1 MSKTNKYLIVSL
13 PTSITPSRDQG
24 EAFKSLRSTLQPT
37 NHGDSTY
44 PFTVPTFKIGTL
56 DALVQQADELTKLS
70 SDANVVVGKVGD
82 SLGALLEGDAEKIKQ
97 QKVVGD
103 STFSSPTMCRRC
115 AVGKGDSD
123 WENRYFRPGVTT
135 IADSRRKALL
145 AV

>member
-1 MSKTNKYLIVSL
+1 MSKTNKHLIVSL

-24 EAFKSLRSTLQPT
+24 EAFKSLRATLQPT

-103 STFSSPTMCRRC
+103 STFSSFTISCWCC
-115 AVGKGDSD
+115 AVG
-123 WENRYFRPGVTT
+123 
-135 IADSRRKALL
+135 RRNSQ
-145 AV
+145 